1 MTALKY
7 AERSLKDGWVYN
19 AKGFFP
25 TDLPCGWDHI
35 NKRNT
40 YFDPRQEFTMEDVP
54 VKPKRYDS
62 NTAALEILQGCNLSD
77 RVVRITGSNSG
88 IGEFSTVCMQCTCV
102 SQVEA
107 IHPQSPFQ
115 LQGDNGSAREIKQT

>member
-62 NTAALEILQGCNLSD
+62 NT
-77 RVVRITGSNSG
+77 NSKLNFTQVG
-88 IGEFSTVCMQCTCV
+88 PFV
-102 SQVEA
+102 SLKGA
-107 IHPQSPFQ
+107 ICDWYIHFWTYELLIYIPS
-115 LQGDNGSAREIKQT
+115 SS